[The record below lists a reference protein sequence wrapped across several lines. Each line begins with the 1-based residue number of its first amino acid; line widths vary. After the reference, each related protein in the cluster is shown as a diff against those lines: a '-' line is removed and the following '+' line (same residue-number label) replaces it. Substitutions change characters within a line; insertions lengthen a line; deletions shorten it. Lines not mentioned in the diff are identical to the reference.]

1 MAKQLKIAEINP
13 LRYRGYYYD
22 NKTGYYYPQSRY
34 YDPGLGRFISADS
47 FNYIDTSTPLSVN
60 AYAYC
65 ANNPLIY
72 SDPKG
77 NAYVSDVGVSVAE
90 ILSAIFVCID
100 IFERDLGD
108 STKRKNR
115 DAAAL

>member
-1 MAKQLKIAEINP
+1 
-13 LRYRGYYYD
+13 
-22 NKTGYYYPQSRY
+22 
-34 YDPGLGRFISADS
+34 
-47 FNYIDTSTPLSVN
+47 
-60 AYAYC
+60 
-65 ANNPLIY
+65 LIY